1 MTDRNNPS
9 STLQN
14 FSRQEL
20 RNLVRNQLQALLEQG
35 DLQGAK
41 AILVP
46 VQPADIAEAI
56 EGLTEPMQVLAFRLL
71 SKGEAIEVYEY
82 LDRSVQEALVQ
93 EFKRQDVIDI
103 VDKMSPDDRARTTRQ
118 NCQSPARTT
127 QPLRTASH
135 RPAIRLRTRDSRAD
149 YDP

>member
-1 MTDRNNPS
+1 LTDRNNPS

-35 DLQGAK
+35 DLQAAK

-103 VDKMSPDDRARTTRQ
+103 VDKMSPDDRARLFDELPAKIVSRLLGQ
-118 NCQSPARTT
+118 LSPPNGK
-127 QPLRTASH
+127 PL
-135 RPAIRLRTRDSRAD
+135 PC
-149 YDP
+149 Y